1 MKRIIIVC
9 LLAFTVLS
17 CSNEDAPIFFFEFVP
32 VQSVTN
38 VPASF
43 TVNVPDT
50 LQITYFRPSTCH
62 GFDGF
67 EVEKDGETRKIAVI
81 TKVIEERGD
90 CADLSDDARTAPL
103 IFKPESAGNVTLRFF
118 QGKNGD
124 GEDQFLTLEV
134 PIED

>member
-9 LLAFTVLS
+9 MLALTVMS
-17 CSNEDAPIFFFEFVP
+17 CSDEDIPIFFFEFVP
-32 VQSVTN
+32 VESVTN

-67 EVEKDGETRKIAVI
+67 EVDKDGTTRNIAVI
-81 TKVIEERGD
+81 TKVVEQRGD
-90 CADLSDDARTAPL
+90 CANLTNDARTAPL
-103 IFKPESAGNVTLRFF
+103 IFKPESAGSVTLRFF
-118 QGKNGD
+118 QGKND
-124 GEDQFLTLEV
+124 NGEDQYLTLEV